1 MSEWPISFARPE
13 WIIAVWGWVGVWLVV
28 GLLERRG
35 SDVLDRL
42 ISPLLQ
48 AQLVERP
55 SGWRRA
61 MRYALLGLSGLAM
74 SIASMQPQM
83 GERFVA
89 TPRAGA
95 EIMVALDVS
104 RSMLADD
111 AKPNRLERAK
121 AEIRDLLGYLGD
133 DHVGLI
139 AFAGRAS
146 VLSPMTP
153 DKSFLRLALD
163 EAGPHS
169 VPRGGTK
176 LAEAIRRAVVGF
188 GAPGPAQRA
197 LILITDG
204 EDHDSFAV
212 DAAKAAAEAGIKIIA
227 IGFGDE
233 RGSEIFVRDP
243 RSGARTQVRDAEGRP
258 VVSRL
263 NGDLLRELALET
275 DGAFV
280 PAGTGVLDLASIYD
294 AHISPLTRGKMD
306 DRGRTIRDEAYQLF
320 LLAAFICLLVGVWVA
335 GGSAG
340 RGATKGV
347 ALLAALSISILDP
360 SAAWAAG
367 PGAGTSTTVSD
378 VAADLLNEALNLA
391 ADEQVAEDTDSTE
404 TPELP
409 EETSRARFNRANAAL
424 SAAELVTAATLFRDA
439 RRDAPDDPEL
449 RYAAT
454 YNLGMTAV
462 AQADAAEEGDPE
474 AALAALHEAADWFRE
489 AVGMRPEDDAPRHN
503 LDVTL
508 RRALMLSDA
517 IAQGQEGKVEDV
529 LDALI
534 ESQRERSLASAAL
547 LEEVVRSGEL
557 DAVERLEGAFR
568 AEATAQRLLLSEADE
583 LAERIV
589 RERDAIMNMS
599 EETRAPDEALRAAQL
614 EGTLLYLDSAIDR
627 MGQTRRQLRQRRA
640 ERAYRR
646 GAASLGEL
654 KRARDQL
661 RDPVQQ
667 IGVLLSEV
675 GGLIRSTAALVSK
688 DRPIP
693 EDALAGGA
701 RDTRVPAFLTT
712 GSLGEEGNRL
722 EERVSELG
730 ARLESAAEQA
740 ASASAEPPTG
750 SPPTEGGTS
759 PAEREALKKSLAE
772 AAPLVVSAGASLS
785 EAVAR
790 VESGDLIDALG
801 AEGAAGQQLADAQ
814 EAFFDLDQLL
824 EVAHQDQSRLTDF
837 ALKEDEGFDRSE
849 IAPAL
854 QELQTKNLSRATRL
868 VPLLEQRRGERIAEV
883 EAALAEE
890 GGQGGAP
897 GAGPSQDPDAPD
909 PIALEEQRFDM
920 AAQLLALAEG
930 AMRETADGLEMST
943 PAWSEAGAAST
954 RARDHLDAIRTLFFT
969 LVEHLRRLAQD
980 QVDLS
985 DETQEALALSVAESG
1000 AAGAN
1005 EGELAEAANSSAS
1018 AENEA
1023 SSASYPNEEATSAKD
1038 AQASSP
1044 RGPQTVER
1052 IGALDA
1058 EQASLEERAGTIAD
1072 VLLEQANTAPA
1083 AEGEAQGQPDADAL
1097 RRAAEHVASAQ
1108 LAMRDTRSIFGD
1120 PVAPLPPVSESQ
1132 KEAIT
1137 ELAAALA
1144 LLEPPPPPQ
1153 DEQQDQDQNSED
1165 QQESGENEQ
1174 QDESN
1179 PQQDESE
1186 ASRDTEEAAEQESEA
1201 DPSQLL
1207 QGVRDRE
1214 AQRRRDQ
1221 ERERADR
1228 RAQPVD
1234 RDW

>member
-1 MSEWPISFARPE
+1 MNEWPISFARPE
-13 WIIAVWGWVGVWLVV
+13 WVAAVWVWLGVWLAV

-42 ISPLLQ
+42 ISPLMQ
-48 AQLVERP
+48 GQLVDRP
-55 SGWRRA
+55 SQWRRTL
-61 MRYALLGLSGLAM
+61 RYVLLGVSGLAM

-89 TPRAGA
+89 TPRVGA
-95 EIMVALDVS
+95 EIMVAIDVS

-212 DAAKAAAEAGIKIIA
+212 DAAKTAAEAGIKIIA

-243 RSGARTQVRDAEGRP
+243 RTGARTQVRDSEGRP
-258 VVSRL
+258 VISRL
-263 NGDLLRELALET
+263 NGDLLRELALAT

-320 LLAAFICLLVGVWVA
+320 LLVAFICLLTGIWVA
-335 GGSAG
+335 AGSTG
-340 RGATKGV
+340 RGARSLIV
-347 ALLAALSISILDP
+347 FLASLSIAAVEP
-360 SAAWAAG
+360 SAAWAQPTGVASMPAATDSAVDNTTNNSKDDAAG
-367 PGAGTSTTVSD
+367 ILRQVLD
-378 VAADLLNEALNLA
+378 LA
-391 ADEQVAEDTDSTE
+391 AGATTQGEGAAS
-404 TPELP
+404 
-409 EETSRARFNRANAAL
+409 ETSVSSEESVRERFNRANAAL
-424 SAAELVTAATLFRDA
+424 ASGELVTAATLLRDA
-439 RRDAPDDPEL
+439 RREAPDDPEL
-449 RYAAT
+449 RFAAT
-454 YNLGMTAV
+454 YNLGVTAV
-462 AQADAAEEGDPE
+462 AQADEQQEADKE
-474 AALAALHEAADWFRE
+474 AALTALHEAADWFRE
-489 AVGMRPEDDAPRHN
+489 AVGMRPDDDSPRHN
-503 LDVTL
+503 LEVTL
-508 RRALMLSDA
+508 RRALMLADE
-517 IAQGQEGKVEDV
+517 IAQTEEGKIEDV

-534 ESQRERSLASAAL
+534 TSQRERSLVSAAL

-557 DAVERLEGAFR
+557 DSAERLESAFN
-568 AEATAQRLLLSEADE
+568 AEATAQRLLLSEGDE

-614 EGTLLYLDSAIDR
+614 EGTLVYLDSAIDR
-627 MGQTRRQLRQRRA
+627 MGQTRRQLRQSRA

-646 GAASLGEL
+646 GAAALGEL

-661 RDPVQQ
+661 RDPVEQV
-667 IGVLLSEV
+667 GVLLEEV
-675 GGLIRSTAALVSK
+675 GGLIRSTTALVSK
-688 DRPIP
+688 ARPLP
-693 EDALAGGA
+693 EDALGDREADA
-701 RDTRVPAFLTT
+701 RVSAFLTT
-712 GSLGEEGNRL
+712 ESLGEEGRRL

-730 ARLESAAEQA
+730 ARLGSAAEQA
-740 ASASAEPPTG
+740 AAASSEVPPGQPPAQGEP
-750 SPPTEGGTS
+750 S
-759 PAEREALKKSLAE
+759 PADREALKQALIE
-772 AAPLVVSAGASLS
+772 AAPLVVAAGASLS
-785 EAVAR
+785 QATTEIEA
-790 VESGDLIDALG
+790 GGLLDALG
-801 AEGAAGQQLADAQ
+801 AESDAGKQLAEAQ

-824 EVAHQDQSRLTDF
+824 EVAHQDQSRLTNF
-837 ALKEDEGFDRSE
+837 VLEEDGPIDRSE
-849 IAPAL
+849 LAPAL
-854 QELQTKNLSRATRL
+854 RDLQTKNTARATRL
-868 VPLLEQRRGERIAEV
+868 VDLLARRRATRIAEV
-883 EAALAEE
+883 EAAVEQSGE
-890 GGQGGAP
+890 AP
-897 GAGPSQDPDAPD
+897 SPDPEAPD
-909 PIALEEQRFDM
+909 PVAMEQQRFEV
-920 AAQLLALAEG
+920 AGQLLALAEG
-930 AMRETADGLEMST
+930 AMRETSDGLLPSV
-943 PAWSEAGAAST
+943 PLWGEAGGSSA

-969 LVEHLRRLAQD
+969 LVEHLRRLARD
-980 QVDLS
+980 QVNLGD
-985 DETQEALALSVAESG
+985 DTQEALALSVTESG
-1000 AAGAN
+1000 TT
-1005 EGELAEAANSSAS
+1005 EGEQADVDTAAVGAGTAS
-1018 AENEA
+1018 QGSTAPPE
-1023 SSASYPNEEATSAKD
+1023 
-1038 AQASSP
+1038 P
-1044 RGPQTVER
+1044 RGPDTTER
-1052 IGALDA
+1052 LRALDG
-1058 EQASLEERAGTIAD
+1058 EQGSLEERAGTIAD
-1072 VLLEQANTAPA
+1072 VLLEQAASAPA
-1083 AEGEAQGQPDADAL
+1083 EAEAQGQPDGDTL

-1108 LAMRDTRSIFGD
+1108 LSMRDTRSIFGD
-1120 PVAPLPPVSESQ
+1120 PVGALPPATELQ
-1132 KEAIT
+1132 KQAVT

-1144 LLEPPPPPQ
+1144 LLEPPPPPEDQQQ
-1153 DEQQDQDQNSED
+1153 DEDQDSED
-1165 QQESGENEQ
+1165 QQDSGE
-1174 QDESN
+1174 DEKEDQESES
-1179 PQQDESE
+1179 QQDESE
-1186 ASRDTEEAAEQESEA
+1186 TSGDNEEAAEQEAEA

-1221 ERERADR
+1221 ERERAER
-1228 RAQPVD
+1228 RSQPVD